1 MCWPYERFVNSLEN
15 TLLEK
20 NVPVISS
27 VCRLLCLS
35 SLNLSLLAQLTRVF
49 YISSERMN
57 SNCIVYVSR
66 LFFLSIFSE
75 TVTLRC
81 FGSYASVYACATP
94 CDHSTHVINYINF
107 GCYSH
112 SHISFL
118 TSRPTLVSSQMYTNV
133 HCASERLLHRQP
145 WIVHFVWA
153 TVDKIEFKSK
163 QKWRDKTSNNA
174 TCHTHGHRVKSSK
187 SANTKRRKNGKYLI
201 GRHCSID
208 EAFFVFG
215 HTFYWRKHYARK
227 FFENWKITKWR
238 ARCCFV

>member
-49 YISSERMN
+49 HNSSERMN

-66 LFFLSIFSE
+66 LFFSLHFFGNGHAQVLLGVMRLFMRVLS
-75 TVTLRC
+75 T
-81 FGSYASVYACATP
+81 
-94 CDHSTHVINYINF
+94 HSTHVINYINF

-112 SHISFL
+112 HTFHFSLHVRL
-118 TSRPTLVSSQMYTNV
+118 PSRHKMYTNE

-215 HTFYWRKHYARK
+215 LTFYWRKHYARK
-227 FFENWKITKWR
+227 FFEN
-238 ARCCFV
+238 